1 MSIMPFGFYRENR
14 LRVYGNGEGDVVI
27 EEYVDN
33 DCIVPINKI
42 KISWDRYEAFQNFY
56 EILKEEAF
64 HGIKEVDDEA

>member
-1 MSIMPFGFYRENR
+1 MPFGFYRENR

-33 DCIVPINKI
+33 DCIVTINKI
-42 KISWDRYEAFQNFY
+42 KISWDRYETFQNFY